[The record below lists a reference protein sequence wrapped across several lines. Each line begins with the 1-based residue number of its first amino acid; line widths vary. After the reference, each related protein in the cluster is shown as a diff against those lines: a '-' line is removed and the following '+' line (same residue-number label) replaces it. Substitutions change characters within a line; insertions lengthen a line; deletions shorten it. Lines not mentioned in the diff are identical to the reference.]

1 MTDSPGHNEAGTE
14 MVGTADL
21 SGKTCIVTGA
31 SNGIGKATAG
41 ALAAMGARVVMVC
54 RDAGRAEAA
63 RAEIARAA
71 ASDDVEV
78 LIADLSSQEQIRTLA
93 AQIASRYPKID
104 VLLNNAGAINTVRTT
119 TVDGIETTFAVN
131 HLAYFQLTNLLLDQV
146 RASEAGRIVNVSSR
160 AHSGARMEFDDVQ
173 GARRYRAMRAYG
185 QSKLANVL
193 FTYELARRLEGSGV
207 TANCLHPGVVAT
219 GFGHNNPG
227 WLKIGVSIMRPF
239 VLDAQRGAET
249 SIYLAASREVD
260 GLTGQYFDK
269 CKAVR
274 SSAASYDRAAA
285 ARLWEMSE
293 AMTGVGATGVGP
305 TL

>member
-1 MTDSPGHNEAGTE
+1 

-31 SNGIGKATAG
+31 SSGIGKETAT

-63 RAEIARAA
+63 RAEIAHEA
-71 ASDDVEV
+71 ASDDIDV
-78 LIADLSSQEQIRTLA
+78 LIADLSSQEQIRSLA
-93 AQIASRYPKID
+93 AQINGRYEKID
-104 VLLNNAGAINTVRTT
+104 VLVNNAGAINTVRTT
-119 TVDGIETTFAVN
+119 TIDGIETTFAVN
-131 HLAYFQLTNLLLDQV
+131 HLAYFTLTNLLLDRI
-146 RASEAGRIVNVSSR
+146 RASGAGRVVNVSSG
-160 AHSGARMEFDDVQ
+160 AHVGARMDFDDLQ
-173 GARRYRAMRAYG
+173 GARRYGAMRAYG

-227 WLKIGVSIMRPF
+227 WLKLGVTIMRPF

-249 SIYLAASREVD
+249 SIYLAASPEVR
-260 GLTGQYFDK
+260 GVTGKYFEK
-269 CKAVR
+269 CKEVR
-274 SSAASYDRAAA
+274 SSPASYDTAAA
-285 ARLWEMSE
+285 ARLWEISKE
-293 AMTGVGATGVGP
+293 MTGVGT

>member
-1 MTDSPGHNEAGTE
+1 

-31 SNGIGKATAG
+31 SNGIGKVTAG

-54 RDAGRAEAA
+54 RDAGRAQAA
-63 RAEIARAA
+63 RAEIARDA
-71 ASDDVEV
+71 ASDDIDV
-78 LIADLSSQEQIRTLA
+78 LIADLSSQEQIRSLA
-93 AQIASRYPKID
+93 AQINGRYEKID
-104 VLLNNAGAINTVRTT
+104 VLVNNAGAINTVRTT

-131 HLAYFQLTNLLLDQV
+131 HLAYFTLTNFLLDRI
-146 RASEAGRIVNVSSR
+146 RASGAGRVVNVSSG
-160 AHSGARMEFDDVQ
+160 AHVGARMDFDDLQ
-173 GARRYRAMRAYG
+173 GARRYGAMRAYG

-227 WLKIGVSIMRPF
+227 WLKLGVTIMRPF

-249 SIYLAASREVD
+249 SIYLAASPEVR
-260 GLTGQYFDK
+260 GVTGKYFEK
-269 CKAVR
+269 CKEVR
-274 SSAASYDRAAA
+274 SSAASYDPAAA

-293 AMTGVGATGVGP
+293 EMTGVGATGVGATGVGP
-305 TL
+305 TGVGPTL